1 MFEKMLIV
9 IFFLCT
15 LFVLFGI
22 ARTEV
27 IARELRSTIALQ
39 KVQIEELQKK
49 MRVVQS
55 DINFVEFL
63 VSEGQ
68 DDN

>member
-15 LFVLFGI
+15 LFVCFGI
-22 ARTEV
+22 ARTEI
-27 IARELRSTIALQ
+27 IARELRDTIALQ
-39 KVQIEELQKK
+39 KLQIEELQEK

-68 DDN
+68 NDN